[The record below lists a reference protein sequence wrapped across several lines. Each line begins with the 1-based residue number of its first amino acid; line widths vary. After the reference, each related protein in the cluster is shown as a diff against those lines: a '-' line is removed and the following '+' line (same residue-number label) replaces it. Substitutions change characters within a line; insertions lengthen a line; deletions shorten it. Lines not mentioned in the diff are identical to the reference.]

1 MPTATCPSTD
11 ELRALSLG
19 ETHAEAS
26 ESLLEHVASCTDCQA
41 ELETV
46 DEHSDALIASL
57 RGEDLGETFEQE
69 GAYQTALAKALAAYS
84 IVSSEQPAMPELPK
98 QIGEYEILRPLGHGG
113 MGSVWLARHTKLG
126 REVALKLLSR
136 HRWTH
141 PQLRERFEAEMRA
154 IGRLSHPNI
163 VIAHDARDVGGCAVL
178 VTEYVDGF
186 DLGKLLQRTGPLP
199 VAEACEI
206 VRQVA
211 VALEYTHSQ
220 GFVHRDIKPSNVMLS
235 RSGSIKL
242 LDLGLARVQLDEGV
256 SEMTAT
262 GQSLGTA
269 DYMAPEQV
277 SDARSVD
284 IRADIY
290 SLGCTLMKLLTGRA
304 PFAEQTTSF
313 AKMTAHVSGQPPR
326 LDSLRADIP
335 QRLSELVAQ
344 MLDKRPQDRPQS
356 PADIR
361 QALTA
366 FCAGS
371 DLGPLVQRAEASTP
385 LSEVPLPAVAMSGA
399 SARSGSRSGWLHR
412 RVPTYIAIAAGFF
425 GFLLGGMLAIIIII
439 TNPDGTKSVLKLAEG
454 SKVEIQVEGPGALQ
468 IGSDEMVPRSPVEAS
483 SEERIA
489 VKETQWNDMPWEAYN
504 EQALTQYRAA
514 GRPVLLFV
522 FAEWA
527 LRGESLRREAI
538 ERPTVIKSL
547 EQGNFILMK
556 ADRTGGTYELS
567 TKLKELSPGERIS
580 IPLVAVYPA
589 RVDTKPIVLRDNFN
603 EARLQQAIHQALV
616 ASGANQP
623 SGSDRDSKARVDRSQ
638 EATQVQRL
646 AFGVIETPGPQ
657 ESAAHQRWL
666 TAAESIDASLT
677 RKPIRTQFGTWYP
690 AGNEPEEWGWG
701 WMLEDAWSYMES
713 IGIKDRYVLVQ
724 NEGFID
730 WNDVQGHIETVNVN
744 GQGIQAFLDESLSQN
759 LERLTSDHVGKHLAI
774 IVNDQVR
781 MLARINSPITGN
793 SIQISGTF
801 EEAEIKNL
809 MQWLH
814 GGLVDPLP
822 SDSDSAAIDAS
833 SPLGRKGEANKSLGS
848 DGEHLVTLESTRQ
861 NITDALQV
869 GFPDAAPEVI
879 QSLVETFFD
888 TKHLRRY
895 KLDTELLT
903 FTLRMSKAIEAA
915 MLQGAELQARVREER
930 TGKAGDETRSIG
942 EAGSLPAGVT
952 FDGSP
957 SARAT
962 SENSFDLVTLVRALG
977 EDLHV
982 IRLPAND
989 DDETVEQLTTMPMLF
1004 TFTVRDAVRMQA
1016 LLTQLAEGSGWTA
1029 WREDGHQYFPI
1040 YSRSGDPKAAD
1051 AIVCAMRFSVNGPQ
1065 TDTVAIGAYER
1076 LRQALVGTNE

>member
-19 ETHAEAS
+19 ETYAEAS
-26 ESLLEHVASCTDCQA
+26 ESLLEHVASCADCQA

-46 DEHSDALIASL
+46 DQHSDSLISSL
-57 RGEDLGETFEQE
+57 RAEDLGAEFEQE
-69 GAYQTALAKALAAYS
+69 AACQAAMAKAIAAYS
-84 IVSSEQPAMPELPK
+84 IVSSEQPALPELPK

-199 VAEACEI
+199 IAEACEI

-220 GFVHRDIKPSNVMLS
+220 GFVHRDIKPSNVILS
-235 RSGSIKL
+235 RSGAIKV
-242 LDLGLARVQLDEGV
+242 LDLGLARIQLDEGAA
-256 SEMTAT
+256 EMTAT
-262 GQSLGTA
+262 GQALGTA

-313 AKMTAHVSGQPPR
+313 AKMTAHVSGLPPR

-335 QRLSELVAQ
+335 QPISELVAR
-344 MLDKRPQDRPQS
+344 MLAKRPEDRPQS

-361 QALTA
+361 QALSA

-371 DLGPLVQRAEASTP
+371 DLGQLVQRAESSTP
-385 LSEVPLPAVAMSGA
+385 PSEVRQPALATAGSMSGA
-399 SARSGSRSGWLHR
+399 MASSRPRSAWFNR
-412 RVPTYIAIAAGFF
+412 RVPSYVAIAAGFF
-425 GFLLGGMLAIIIII
+425 GFLLGGLLSIIIII

-468 IGSDEMVPRSPVEAS
+468 IGSDEMVPRLDASPVEAS
-483 SEERIA
+483 P
-489 VKETQWNDMPWEAYN
+489 VKETQSNALQWEPYN
-504 EQALTQYRAA
+504 EQALTQYCAA
-514 GRPVLLFV
+514 GRPVLLF
-522 FAEWA
+522 FGAKWA

-556 ADRTGGTYELS
+556 ADWTGGTYELS
-567 TKLKELSPGERIS
+567 TKLQKLSSGERIS
-580 IPLVAVYPA
+580 IPLVAIYPA
-589 RVDTKPIVLRDNFN
+589 GADTEPIVLRDNFN
-603 EARLQQAIHQALV
+603 EARLQQAIQQALA

-623 SGSDRDSKARVDRSQ
+623 SGSDRDGKARGDRSQ
-638 EATQVQRL
+638 GETPVQRL
-646 AFGVIETPGPQ
+646 AFGVIENPGPQ
-657 ESAAHQRWL
+657 ESAAYQRWL

-677 RKPIRTQFGTWYP
+677 RKPVRTQFGTWYP

-701 WMLEDAWSYMES
+701 WMLEDTWLYMES

-730 WNDVQGHIETVNVN
+730 WKDVQGHIETVNWN
-744 GQGIQAFLDESLSQN
+744 GQGIQAFLDDALSQN

-781 MLARINSPITGN
+781 MLARISSPITGN

-809 MQWLH
+809 MQWLY

-833 SPLGRKGEANKSLGS
+833 SPMGRKGEANKSLGS
-848 DGEHLVTLESTRQ
+848 DGEHLVTIESARQ

-888 TKHLRRY
+888 PKHIESSTLRPDQFSFR
-895 KLDTELLT
+895 
-903 FTLRMSKAIEAA
+903 LRMSDAIEA
-915 MLQGAELQARVREER
+915 MVLRGAELPARVQENGAVAQAHD
-930 TGKAGDETRSIG
+930 T
-942 EAGSLPAGVT
+942 
-952 FDGSP
+952 SP
-957 SARAT
+957 SGDTT
-962 SENSFDLVTLVRALG
+962 SSSTQVPHENAFDLVTLVRAFG
-977 EDLHV
+977 DDLLV
-982 IRLPAND
+982 IPLPAD
-989 DDETVEQLTTMPMLF
+989 DDSQTVEQVKTMPMLF
-1004 TFTVRDAVRMQA
+1004 NLKVRDAVRLQDI
-1016 LLTQLAEGSGWTA
+1016 LTKFAEGAGWKP
-1029 WREDGHQYFPI
+1029 WREGGHQFFPI
-1040 YSRSGDPKAAD
+1040 LPRSGGVKAAD
-1051 AIVCAMRFSVNGPQ
+1051 AIVCATNFDASDS
-1065 TDTVAIGAYER
+1065 DTQLIMVGSYQRVRQR
-1076 LRQALVGTNE
+1076 LLQWKN

>member
-26 ESLLEHVASCTDCQA
+26 ESLLEHVAGCTDCQA
-41 ELETV
+41 ELEAV
-46 DEHSDALIASL
+46 DERSDAWITSL
-57 RGEDLGETFEQE
+57 RGEDLGEPFEQE
-69 GAYQTALAKALAAYS
+69 GACQTALAKAIAAYS
-84 IVSSEQPAMPELPK
+84 IVSSEQPVMPELPK

-136 HRWTH
+136 QRWTH

-206 VRQVA
+206 ARQVA
-211 VALEYTHSQ
+211 VALEYTHLQ

-242 LDLGLARVQLDEGV
+242 LDLGLARLQLDEGAA
-256 SEMTAT
+256 EMTAT

-304 PFAEQTTSF
+304 PFAEHTTSF

-326 LDSLRADIP
+326 LNSLRADIP
-335 QRLSELVAQ
+335 QQLSDLVAQ
-344 MLDKRPQDRPQS
+344 MLAKRPQDRPQS

-371 DLGPLVQRAEASTP
+371 DLGQLVQRAEASTS
-385 LSEVPLPAVAMSGA
+385 LSEVPQPALATAVAMSG
-399 SARSGSRSGWLHR
+399 SSVRSRGRSGWFHR

-425 GFLLGGMLAIIIII
+425 GFLLGGLLSIIIII

-454 SKVEIQVEGPGALQ
+454 SKVEIQAEGPALQ
-468 IGSDEMVPRSPVEAS
+468 VKSDEMVPRSPVEG
-483 SEERIA
+483 IA
-489 VKETQWNDMPWEAYN
+489 VKETQSNDLPWETYN

-527 LRGESLRREAI
+527 LIGESLRREAI
-538 ERPTVIKSL
+538 ERPMIMKSL
-547 EQGNFILMK
+547 EQGNFVLMK
-556 ADRTGGTYELS
+556 ADWTGGTYELS
-567 TKLKELSPGERIS
+567 TKLQELLPGERIS
-580 IPLVAVYPA
+580 IPLVALYPA
-589 RVDTKPIVLRDNFN
+589 GADTEPIVLQDNFN
-603 EARLQQAIHQALV
+603 QVRLFKAIQQALA
-616 ASGANQP
+616 ASGANQ
-623 SGSDRDSKARVDRSQ
+623 SSVSDRDGKARGDRSQ
-638 EATQVQRL
+638 EETPVQRL
-646 AFGVIETPGPQ
+646 AFGVIETPGPK
-657 ESAAHQRWL
+657 ESAAYVRWL
-666 TAAESIDASLT
+666 TAAESIDAPLT
-677 RKPIRTQFGTWYP
+677 RKPVRTQLGTWYP
-690 AGNEPEEWGWG
+690 AG
-701 WMLEDAWSYMES
+701 LES
-713 IGIKDRYVLVQ
+713 IGIKDPYVLVQ
-724 NEGFID
+724 NDGFID
-730 WNDVQGHIETVNVN
+730 WKDVQGHIVTSTVSQK
-744 GQGIQAFLDESLSQN
+744 GMTAELDEALVKQF
-759 LERLTSDHVGKHLAI
+759 EELTANNVGKRLAI

-781 MLARINSPITGN
+781 GLPKIVAPLKGSNIEIPDS
-793 SIQISGTF
+793 TF
-801 EEAEIKNL
+801 KKGELQNL

-814 GGLVDPLP
+814 GSLVFPFTP
-822 SDSDSAAIDAS
+822 DSARSEKGQGSTDGSAVTETEATNSDAV
-833 SPLGRKGEANKSLGS
+833 LALKNA
-848 DGEHLVTLESTRQ
+848 RQ
-861 NITDALQV
+861 LIADALQV
-869 GFPDAAPEVI
+869 GFRDASPEVI
-879 QSLVETFFD
+879 QSVVEAFFD
-888 TKHLRRY
+888 PTHIRRCT
-895 KLDTELLT
+895 LDDEHFS
-903 FTLRMSKAIEAA
+903 FTLRMSAAIEAA
-915 MLQGAELQARVREER
+915 GLRGGEVQARVGEEGAARQADDTRRVDDAKSHQIHAPYENAIDIATLARGLGDALAIEPLR
-930 TGKAGDETRSIG
+930 TAEEPETA
-942 EAGSLPAGVT
+942 EHT
-952 FDGSP
+952 K
-957 SARAT
+957 
-962 SENSFDLVTLVRALG
+962 
-977 EDLHV
+977 
-982 IRLPAND
+982 
-989 DDETVEQLTTMPMLF
+989 TMPMLF
-1004 TFTVRDAVRMQA
+1004 GFSAKDPVRMQA
-1016 LLTQLAEGSGWTA
+1016 LLTQVAEGSGWTP

-1065 TDTVAIGAYER
+1065 TDEIAIGAYKR
-1076 LRQALVGTNE
+1076 LRLRLSE

>member
-1 MPTATCPSTD
+1 MPTATCPSID

-19 ETHAEAS
+19 ETNAEAS
-26 ESLLEHVASCTDCQA
+26 QSLLEHVASCTGCQA

-46 DEHSDALIASL
+46 DQHSDPLIASL
-57 RGEDLGETFEQE
+57 RAEDLGEPFEQE
-69 GAYQTALAKALAAYS
+69 AACQAAMAKAIAAYS
-84 IVSSEQPAMPELPK
+84 IVSSEQPVMPELPK

-235 RSGSIKL
+235 RSGTIKL
-242 LDLGLARVQLDEGV
+242 LDLGLARLQLDEGTA
-256 SEMTAT
+256 EMTAT

-304 PFAEQTTSF
+304 PFAGQTTSF
-313 AKMTAHVSGQPPR
+313 AKMTAHVSSQPPR
-326 LDSLRADIP
+326 LNSLRADIP
-335 QRLSELVAQ
+335 LALSDLVAQ
-344 MLDKRPQDRPQS
+344 MLLKRPEDRPPS

-361 QALTA
+361 QALA
-366 FCAGS
+366 PFCEGY
-371 DLGPLVQRAEASTP
+371 DLGQLVQRAESSTP
-385 LSEVPLPAVAMSGA
+385 LSEVPQFALATAGSMSGS
-399 SARSGSRSGWLHR
+399 SARSRSGSAWLHR
-412 RVPTYIAIAAGFF
+412 RVPTYVAIAAGFF
-425 GFLLGGMLAIIIII
+425 GFLLGGLLSIIIII

-468 IGSDEMVPRSPVEAS
+468 IGADEMVPRSPLEAS
-483 SEERIA
+483 PEEEIA
-489 VKETQWNDMPWEAYN
+489 VKATQSDALPWEAYN

-514 GRPVLLFV
+514 GRPVLLFF

-527 LRGESLRREAI
+527 LRGESLRREVI
-538 ERPTVIKSL
+538 ERPTIVKSL

-556 ADRTGGTYELS
+556 ADWTGGTYELS
-567 TKLKELSPGERIS
+567 TKLQELSSGERIS

-589 RVDTKPIVLRDNFN
+589 GADTEPIVLQDNFN
-603 EARLQQAIHQALV
+603 EARLQQAIQQTLAT
-616 ASGANQP
+616 SGANQP
-623 SGSDRDSKARVDRSQ
+623 SGTEPDSKERVDRSQ
-638 EATQVQRL
+638 VETTVQRL

-657 ESAAHQRWL
+657 ESAAYTRWWW
-666 TAAESIDASLT
+666 AAESIAAPLT
-677 RKPIRTQFGTWYP
+677 RKPVRTQLGTWYP
-690 AGNEPEEWGWG
+690 AGHELVAAESKMPKTDRTLGAEESGWG
-701 WMLEDAWSYMES
+701 LNDTWLLMERL
-713 IGIKDRYVLVQ
+713 GIKERYVLVQ

-730 WNDVQGHIETVNVN
+730 WNDVQGHIESVNAS
-744 GQGIQAFLDESLSQN
+744 GQGIQAFLDDALSQK
-759 LERLTSDHVGKHLAI
+759 LEQLTSNHVGKQLAI

-781 MLARINSPITGN
+781 VLPKIISPIKGKT
-793 SIQISGTF
+793 IQISGAF

-814 GGLVDPLP
+814 GGLVDPL
-822 SDSDSAAIDAS
+822 
-833 SPLGRKGEANKSLGS
+833 
-848 DGEHLVTLESTRQ
+848 
-861 NITDALQV
+861 
-869 GFPDAAPEVI
+869 
-879 QSLVETFFD
+879 
-888 TKHLRRY
+888 
-895 KLDTELLT
+895 
-903 FTLRMSKAIEAA
+903 
-915 MLQGAELQARVREER
+915 
-930 TGKAGDETRSIG
+930 
-942 EAGSLPAGVT
+942 
-952 FDGSP
+952 
-957 SARAT
+957 
-962 SENSFDLVTLVRALG
+962 
-977 EDLHV
+977 
-982 IRLPAND
+982 
-989 DDETVEQLTTMPMLF
+989 
-1004 TFTVRDAVRMQA
+1004 
-1016 LLTQLAEGSGWTA
+1016 
-1029 WREDGHQYFPI
+1029 
-1040 YSRSGDPKAAD
+1040 
-1051 AIVCAMRFSVNGPQ
+1051 
-1065 TDTVAIGAYER
+1065 
-1076 LRQALVGTNE
+1076 